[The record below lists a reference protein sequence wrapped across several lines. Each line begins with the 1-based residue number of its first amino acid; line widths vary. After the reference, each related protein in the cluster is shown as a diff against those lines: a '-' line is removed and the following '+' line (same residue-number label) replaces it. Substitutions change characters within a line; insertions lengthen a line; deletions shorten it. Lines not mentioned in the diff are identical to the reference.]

1 MYKTRYSFK
10 SLASGTSLVLQW
22 LRLHTSN
29 AGHRFRFL
37 VRNQSSQKVKKKKK
51 KIKKCSFYFVLSIL
65 LPSIGNLYDL

>member
-10 SLASGTSLVLQW
+10 SLASGTSLVLQG

-51 KIKKCSFYFVLSIL
+51 LKSVASILSFLFYFPL
-65 LPSIGNLYDL
+65 